1 MKKVFMVLFAVGLLA
16 DAWYLW
22 LSPVEVETCAPSY
35 ESFSDVTAYTA
46 DGQREIMLGGV
57 VARSRRQQALFRKIL
72 GGVSTVVMMLV
83 LYTLTLDK
91 LHDIAMLKLLGA
103 RRGVIVGMILQQAL
117 LIGCL
122 SFALACLIGSWAY
135 PHFPRRVVIVRSD
148 QVVFFAIV
156 VGISALASLVGIR
169 KALRTDVGEVL
180 S

>member
-1 MKKVFMVLFAVGLLA
+1 MASEGIEHFKHRPGNVHFKGVSLHFRTGHGELA
-16 DAWYLW
+16 DR
-22 LSPVEVETCAPSY
+22 SVGCRGRCM
-35 ESFSDVTAYTA
+35 TAGTG
-46 DGQREIMLGGV
+46 DRIFQI
-57 VARSRRQQALFRKIL
+57 QQALFRKIL

-117 LIGCL
+117 IIGCL

-148 QVVFFAIV
+148 QVVLFAIV